1 MSNIRRM
8 TPEDVA
14 KYAQQD
20 SRALSE
26 VADTDILDELKMS
39 REKLDGSTIE
49 NFHFKDLIER
59 YSPIREDDLFYF
71 EVCHQKPNYRPVS
84 RSKQVQAARQWICS
98 LCLTK
103 IVRQTRPRKPFE
115 PA

>member
-26 VADTDILDELKMS
+26 VADTDILEELKI
-39 REKLDGSTIE
+39 RLNE
-49 NFHFKDLIER
+49 NATWPAEQLAKSLYDLWKMNKE
-59 YSPIREDDLFYF
+59 E
-71 EVCHQKPNYRPVS
+71 E
-84 RSKQVQAARQWICS
+84 A
-98 LCLTK
+98 
-103 IVRQTRPRKPFE
+103 
-115 PA
+115 